1 MSEFSDP
8 VSLPA
13 SELPRRRR
21 VRLHPKL
28 RRVLAWVVHFYTA
41 TGLILAAAMTVAI
54 LQGTPGSF
62 RTAFVLMLVATLVDA
77 TDGTFAR
84 LIKIK
89 EVLPG
94 FDGRRL
100 DDLVDFQTYV
110 TLPLLLIW
118 QARLLPP
125 GQEGW
130 LVLPLLAAAYGFCQ
144 VDAKTPDGYFLGFPS
159 YWNIVSFYLYVFQ
172 PSPGLTLGLVVAL
185 ALLTFVPSRYLYATQ
200 PGRLNRLTNQLGAV
214 WCVLLVWVLWL
225 LPTEPP
231 PGETADT
238 QSRLWAAASLLFPGY
253 YLVVSWGITMRY
265 WGRRRKERKRQKGVA
280 LADRPADPRTA

>member
-1 MSEFSDP
+1 MSDLSEHLH
-8 VSLPA
+8 LPA
-13 SELPRRRR
+13 SERPNRRRA
-21 VRLHPKL
+21 RLHPAVRKL
-28 RRVLAWVVHFYTA
+28 LAWGVHFYTA
-41 TGLILAAAMTVAI
+41 TGLILAAAMAVAI
-54 LQGTPGSF
+54 LHGTPESF

-84 LIKIK
+84 MIKIK
-89 EVLPG
+89 ETLPG

-159 YWNIVSFYLYVFQ
+159 YWNIVAFYLYVLQ
-172 PSPGLTLGLVVAL
+172 PPPGLALGLVVAL
-185 ALLTFVPSRYLYATQ
+185 ALLTFVPFRYLYATQ
-200 PGRLNRLTNQLGAV
+200 PGRLNRLTNQLAAV
-214 WCVLLVWVLWL
+214 WCVLLVVVLWL
-225 LPTEPP
+225 LPSEPP
-231 PGETADT
+231 AGENADIRT
-238 QSRLWAAASLLFPGY
+238 RVWAAVSLAFPAY
-253 YLVVSWGITMRY
+253 YLFVSWGITAGY
-265 WGRRRKERKRQKGVA
+265 WRRRRRERKKQRAVVSGQ
-280 LADRPADPRTA
+280 

>member
-1 MSEFSDP
+1 MSDLSEHLQ
-8 VSLPA
+8 LPA
-13 SELPRRRR
+13 SERPNRRRA
-21 VRLHPKL
+21 RLHPAVRKL
-28 RRVLAWVVHFYTA
+28 LAWGVHFYTA
-41 TGLILAAAMTVAI
+41 TGLILAAAMAVAI
-54 LQGTPGSF
+54 LHGSF

-84 LIKIK
+84 MIKIK
-89 EVLPG
+89 ETLPG

-159 YWNIVSFYLYVFQ
+159 YWNIVAFYLYVLQ
-172 PSPGLTLGLVVAL
+172 PPPGLALGLVVAL
-185 ALLTFVPSRYLYATQ
+185 ALLTFVPFRYLYATQ
-200 PGRLNRLTNQLGAV
+200 PGRLNRVTNHLAAV
-214 WCVLLVWVLWL
+214 WCVLLVVVLWL
-225 LPTEPP
+225 LPSEPHA
-231 PGETADT
+231 GETADIRT
-238 QSRLWAAASLLFPGY
+238 RVWTAVSLVFPAY
-253 YLVVSWGITMRY
+253 YLVISWGITAGY
-265 WGRRRKERKRQKGVA
+265 WRRRRRERKKQRAVVSGE
-280 LADRPADPRTA
+280 